1 MKFLGLLLDFHF
13 VAIFL
18 HVLTVIVAIASMQ
31 HRAVIIIVA
40 TFFLVPKCWFLFFI
54 LFIGLNQ
61 LPLLVRRRLQ
71 PRRIVVC
78 ELCIDSFIFLLIITV
93 ICFLLRTFLVLHLI
107 ILLLITIRLFLSEE
121 GFSH

>member
-13 VAIFL
+13 VVIFL

-31 HRAVIIIVA
+31 HRAVIIIVT
-40 TFFLVPKCWFLFFI
+40 TFFLVPKSWFLFFI
-54 LFIGLNQ
+54 FIGLNQ